1 MFARYSPRRMPDSRH
16 DIAVRCDISGC
27 HHGRGIGT
35 FPLPGG
41 REPDLCRTALVGS
54 RLIGQK
60 FSDPKYFWGRPS
72 ATSPQPY
79 NGTAS
84 GGSNFGPLNPA
95 LLDAVKANVK
105 LLHDADP
112 GNTKPIPIELVTASA
127 SGLDPDISLA
137 AADYQASRVAQAR
150 HMPLRPFK
158 PSSGNTRPDR
168 SSASS
173 ASPPSTYSNSIWRS
187 TCCTNDR
194 RGDGSIRMSC

>member
-1 MFARYSPRRMPDSRH
+1 MFARYIRPAGCLIVAMTLLFGVIYP
-16 DIAVRCDISGC
+16 AVITAVGSVL
-27 HHGRGIGT
+27 
-35 FPLPGG
+35 FPSQAAGSLIYAGN
-41 REPDLCRTALVGS
+41 TLVGS

-79 NGTAS
+79 NGLAS

-150 HMPLRPFK
+150 HMPLSTIQALIRKYETGPFLGIVGE
-158 PSSGNTRPDR
+158 PTVNVLELNLALDLLH
-168 SSASS
+168 
-173 ASPPSTYSNSIWRS
+173 
-187 TCCTNDR
+187 
-194 RGDGSIRMSC
+194 

>member
-1 MFARYSPRRMPDSRH
+1 MFARYIRPAGCLI
-16 DIAVRCDISGC
+16 IAMTLLFGVIYPAVITAVGSAL
-27 HHGRGIGT
+27 
-35 FPLPGG
+35 FPSQAAGSLIYTGK
-41 REPDLCRTALVGS
+41 ALLGS

-79 NGTAS
+79 NALAS
-84 GGSNFGPLNPA
+84 GGSNLGPLNPA

-137 AADYQASRVAQAR
+137 AADYQASRVAQVR
-150 HMPLRPFK
+150 HIPLSTIQSLIRQHETGPFIGIVGE
-158 PSSGNTRPDR
+158 PTVNVLELNLALDSLH
-168 SSASS
+168 
-173 ASPPSTYSNSIWRS
+173 
-187 TCCTNDR
+187 
-194 RGDGSIRMSC
+194 

>member
-1 MFARYSPRRMPDSRH
+1 MFARYIRPAGCLIVAMTLLFGVIYP
-16 DIAVRCDISGC
+16 AVITAVGSVLFPSQAAGSLIYSGK
-27 HHGRGIGT
+27 T
-35 FPLPGG
+35 
-41 REPDLCRTALVGS
+41 LVGS
-54 RLIGQK
+54 RLVGQK

-79 NGTAS
+79 NGAAS

-150 HMPLRPFK
+150 HIPLSAIQALIRKHETGPFLGIVGE
-158 PSSGNTRPDR
+158 PTVNVLELNLALDLLH
-168 SSASS
+168 
-173 ASPPSTYSNSIWRS
+173 
-187 TCCTNDR
+187 
-194 RGDGSIRMSC
+194 